1 MVLRKLETKDLLLL
15 EDRDEMGLNVG
26 PESGLLRQLHL
37 GRQRKR
43 RINSGRVTEEGQLE
57 WSRTMEN
64 IENWALRAKAY

>member
-1 MVLRKLETKDLLLL
+1 
-15 EDRDEMGLNVG
+15 MGLNVG

-43 RINSGRVTEEGQLE
+43 RMNSGRVTEEGQLE